1 MARLKLFHEVLGN
14 FLFIFLLKLYQQLKY
29 EGQKMLSILL
39 HGITLR
45 ETSPTFISAL
55 TDGPTP
61 YFSYV

>member
-1 MARLKLFHEVLGN
+1 MLFLKGLGN
-14 FLFIFLLKLYQQLKY
+14 FYYFAKIIQQLKY